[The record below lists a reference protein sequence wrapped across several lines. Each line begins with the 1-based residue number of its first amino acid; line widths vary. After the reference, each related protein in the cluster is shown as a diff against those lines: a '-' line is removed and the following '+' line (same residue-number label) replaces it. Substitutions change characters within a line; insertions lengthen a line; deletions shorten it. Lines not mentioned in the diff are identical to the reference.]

1 MHRNRWITGIVL
13 LPPLVALIAFG
24 PPFLLALLAGLVALL
39 GLREYF
45 RIVFAEGFD
54 ADVHVLMALAAVAAV
69 GLLWAAYQ
77 PATALIPAV
86 LFLDLAA
93 CALFLVFRFRED
105 FPAVSMVVR
114 QVCSVV
120 YIPLN
125 LACLVL
131 LYRSGDHG
139 AAWVF
144 LVLAVAFAGDTAA
157 FYVGRRWGRRKLCPN
172 VSPGK
177 TVAGAL
183 GGVGGSMVAGALV
196 KLLGLPGVPWPELLL
211 FCALAAVLGQ
221 LGDMF
226 ESILKRTSGIK
237 DSGRLLPGHGGI
249 LDRIDAL
256 LFVAPAAYLFRTL
269 VGS

>member
-13 LPPLVALIAFG
+13 LPPLLAMIAFG

-39 GLREYF
+39 GLWEYF

-54 ADVHVLMALAAVAAV
+54 TDVRVLLALAATAAA
-69 GLLWAAYQ
+69 GLVWAAYQ
-77 PATALIPAV
+77 RATTVIPGI

-93 CALFLVFRFRED
+93 CALFLVFRFREG
-105 FPAVSMVVR
+105 FPAVSLVVR
-114 QVCSVV
+114 QVCGVV
-120 YIPLN
+120 YVPLS

-131 LYRSGDHG
+131 LYRTGDRG

-144 LVLAVAFAGDTAA
+144 LVLAVSFAGDTAA
-157 FYVGRRWGRRKLCPN
+157 FYAGRRWGRRKLRPN

-183 GGVGGSMVAGALV
+183 GGVGGSVAAGALV
-196 KLLGLPGVPWPELLL
+196 KLLGLPGVPWPEVLL
-211 FCALAAVLGQ
+211 FCAAAAALGQ
-221 LGDMF
+221 LGDLF
-226 ESILKRTSGIK
+226 ESILKRTSGVK

-256 LFVAPAAYLFRTL
+256 LFVAPATYLFRTL
-269 VGS
+269 VGL